1 MFKSFFVLAVVA
13 SSLAVVPA
21 RAESMA
27 CTDANMMK
35 MQAGMDKI
43 TDTTKHD
50 SAANEMVLAKASMA
64 KKDEKECMMH
74 MDKIQGMM

>member
-1 MFKSFFVLAVVA
+1 MLKSIFALALVTA
-13 SSLAVVPA
+13 SLAIVPA

-43 TDTTKHD
+43 TDATKHD
-50 SAANEMVLAKASMA
+50 SAANEMVLAKAAMA
-64 KKDEKECMMH
+64 KKDEKACMMH